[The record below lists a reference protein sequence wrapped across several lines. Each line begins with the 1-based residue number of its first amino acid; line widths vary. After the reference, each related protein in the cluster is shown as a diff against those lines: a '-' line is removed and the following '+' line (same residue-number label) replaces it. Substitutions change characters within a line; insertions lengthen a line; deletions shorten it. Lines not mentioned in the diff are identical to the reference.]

1 MKTGNIEQML
11 KEFSDGTYD
20 LTDNGK
26 CKKNNRICLLNS
38 EINGIKVLS
47 FYGINN
53 KHRSLWNCECHC
65 GKKFVSVGTELKRG
79 KIKSCGCMR
88 NTINGL
94 YKSRLYRIHHLMIC
108 RCYTESTSN
117 YDRYGG
123 RGITVCDNW
132 KNDFMNFYRWAIG
145 NGYREDLTLDRID
158 NDGNYCPENCRWVTK
173 KEQSNNMSTN
183 FIISYGGETMTLT
196 QWAEKIGIDRRTL
209 GKRFSNGW
217 ETERALTTPV
227 NKNLSRRKSHK

>member
-1 MKTGNIEQML
+1 
-11 KEFSDGTYD
+11 
-20 LTDNGK
+20 
-26 CKKNNRICLLNS
+26 
-38 EINGIKVLS
+38 
-47 FYGINN
+47 
-53 KHRSLWNCECHC
+53 
-65 GKKFVSVGTELKRG
+65 
-79 KIKSCGCMR
+79 
-88 NTINGL
+88 
-94 YKSRLYRIHHLMIC
+94 
-108 RCYTESTSN
+108 
-117 YDRYGG
+117 
-123 RGITVCDNW
+123 
-132 KNDFMNFYRWAIG
+132 MNFYRWAIG

-227 NKNLSRRKSHK
+227 NKNLSRRKSRK